1 VQPPPVPA
9 VVARPSEIEPDVGSE
24 SGDREGEEKAG
35 ADDDNDDAAASA
47 DDDDD
52 DDGFGEFEDA
62 VAGGAPHA
70 RKGEAASDGA
80 PAAVD
85 GGDDRNDGTAF
96 GVALPD
102 LTFMLPRSG
111 TDGGNASSRGAV
123 DLDGGGV

>member
-1 VQPPPVPA
+1 MA
-9 VVARPSEIEPDVGSE
+9 
-24 SGDREGEEKAG
+24 
-35 ADDDNDDAAASA
+35 DAAIIGDHQIGAFALRNFAAIRERKRPRGIARRQLRCARQSLRI
-47 DDDDD
+47 
-52 DDGFGEFEDA
+52 GFGEFEDA

-70 RKGEAASDGA
+70 RKGEAASDGV

-85 GGDDRNDGTAF
+85 GGDDRDNGTAF

-111 TDGGNASSRGAV
+111 TDGGSASRRGAV